1 MCVAVVGCLHLLGE
15 GTAWGSRPGGP
26 DTLVLFSIRREAY
39 YQLMSR
45 EGHQPIKTRGRL
57 RNKCSLPRVIPA
69 AIQSVYRI
77 EEAFPEK

>member
-26 DTLVLFSIRREAY
+26 DTPVLFSIRREAY

-45 EGHQPIKTRGRL
+45 EGHQPIKPGDGFVT
-57 RNKCSLPRVIPA
+57 NVPYHV
-69 AIQSVYRI
+69 
-77 EEAFPEK
+77 